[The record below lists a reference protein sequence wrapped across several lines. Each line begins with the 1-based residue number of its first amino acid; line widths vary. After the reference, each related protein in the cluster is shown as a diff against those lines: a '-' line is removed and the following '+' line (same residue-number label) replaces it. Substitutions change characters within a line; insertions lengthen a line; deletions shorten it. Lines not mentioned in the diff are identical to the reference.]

1 MPRIRYYIT
10 GHGLGHASRACQII
24 NTLRRRHPQCGVEVV
39 SDAHPWFFAGYL
51 DPSVPV
57 RRLSLD
63 LGVLQQDSLVLQ
75 AEATLQACRRFYA
88 EQAPALVAAESA
100 ALRKEGIDLV
110 VADIPP
116 LAFAAAARAGIPA
129 VGLANFTWEWIYAGL
144 AESHPGYCDVLEAV
158 AADYRQGQLLLRL
171 PFGAPTTAIPRCE
184 ALPLVARHGQRNPAE
199 VRRQLGIP
207 EHKRLALVSFGG
219 FGLQGYDFA
228 PLQALSDWVFLT
240 EAEQDWQQGSV
251 RSLPMGMIPY
261 PELVR
266 TADVVITKPGY
277 GIVAEAIANQTAVLY
292 TSRGQFREEPLL
304 VAGLQRY
311 TRSLEISNT
320 ALRQGDWGPA
330 LERLLTLPQP
340 TATLASDGDQVAAD
354 RLAELASGC

>member
-1 MPRIRYYIT
+1 MSRLRYYIT

-24 NTLRRRHPQCGVEVV
+24 NTLRRRHPECRVEVA

-88 EQAPALVAAESA
+88 EQAPTLVAAESA
-100 ALRKEGIDLV
+100 SLQQDGIDLV

-116 LAFAAAARAGIPA
+116 LAFAAAARAGIPV
-129 VGLANFTWEWIYAGL
+129 VGIANFTWEWIYAGL
-144 AESHPGYCDVLEAV
+144 AESHPGYGDVLEAV
-158 AADYRQGQLLLRL
+158 AADYRQGELLLRL

-184 ALPLVARHGQRNPAE
+184 ELPLVARRGQRQPAE

-207 EHKRLALVSFGG
+207 EGKKLALISFGG

-228 PLQALSDWVFLT
+228 PLAKLRDWVFLT
-240 EAEQDWQQGSV
+240 EAEQNWQQGSL
-251 RSLPMGMIPY
+251 RSLPSGLLPY

-266 TADVVITKPGY
+266 AADVVITKPGY
-277 GIVAEAIANQTAVLY
+277 GIVAEAIANDTAVLY

-311 TRSLEISNT
+311 TRSLEISN
-320 ALRQGDWGPA
+320 AELRRGEWGPA
-330 LERLLTLPQP
+330 LQQLLDLPQP
-340 TATLASDGDQVAAD
+340 QQTLATDGDQVAAD
-354 RLAELASGC
+354 RLAQLAGVR

>member
-1 MPRIRYYIT
+1 MPRLRYYIT

-24 NTLRRRHPQCGVEVV
+24 NCLRRRHPECSVEVV

-75 AEATLQACRRFYA
+75 AEPTLQACRAFYA
-88 EQAPALVAAESA
+88 ERAPALMAAEA
-100 ALRKEGIDLV
+100 ASLIQKRIDLV

-116 LAFAAAARAGIPA
+116 LAFAAAARAGVA
-129 VGLANFTWEWIYAGL
+129 VVGLANFTWDWIYAGL
-144 AESHPGYCDVLEAV
+144 AETHPGYDDVLESV
-158 AADYRQGQLLLRL
+158 AANYRQGELLLRL

-184 ALPLVARHGQRNPAE
+184 ELPLVARRGQRQPAE

-207 EHKRLALVSFGG
+207 EGKRLALISFGG

-228 PLQALSDWVFLT
+228 PLAKLSDWVFLT
-240 EAEQDWQQGSV
+240 EAEQDWQQEGL
-251 RSLPMGMIPY
+251 RSLPSGVIPY

-266 TADVVITKPGY
+266 AADVVITKPGY
-277 GIVAEAIANQTAVLY
+277 GIVAEAIANDTAVLY

-304 VAGLQRY
+304 VEGLQRY
-311 TRSLEISNT
+311 TRSREISN
-320 ALRQGDWGPA
+320 AELRRGEWGPA
-330 LERLLTLPQP
+330 LEQLLAQPQP
-340 TATLASDGDQVAAD
+340 LQTLAVNGDQVAAD
-354 RLAELASGC
+354 RLAQLAAER